1 MNDETLDYEE
11 LLQGEDGSGFL
22 MSMHTFTHFKDIY
35 RPELFNR
42 DGYQENLPNGTK
54 TFLEKAMERYEEIR
68 KKPIEVQ
75 LSEEKLEKIHQ
86 IVENATSNLQPEVKG
101 KRK

>member
-1 MNDETLDYEE
+1 MGKRVFIAEKPSVAKDFAKALHEN
-11 LLQGEDGSGFL
+11 
-22 MSMHTFTHFKDIY
+22 FT
-35 RPELFNR
+35 NR